1 MPRRPVLALL
11 ALPLLAV
18 AAPRAAGGEAL
29 SSLPPDRLAERI
41 QAELA
46 FAEGLVSLHPDRRAE
61 WGPLVAKA
69 RALAGTNEAPK
80 PVDAQAVAEA
90 EAVLAPVAAVAKTYT
105 IHCVGHAHIDM
116 NWMWSWPE
124 TVAVTNDTFTTVL
137 RLMDE
142 FPDFRFTQSQASVY
156 EIARRYN
163 PALFERIKARV
174 AEGRWEVAASQ
185 WVEGDKN
192 LAVGR
197 VLAATCSTPA
207 AS

>member
-1 MPRRPVLALL
+1 M
-11 ALPLLAV
+11 
-18 AAPRAAGGEAL
+18 
-29 SSLPPDRLAERI
+29 
-41 QAELA
+41 
-46 FAEGLVSLHPDRRAE
+46 
-61 WGPLVAKA
+61 
-69 RALAGTNEAPK
+69 
-80 PVDAQAVAEA
+80 
-90 EAVLAPVAAVAKTYT
+90 AKTYT
-105 IHCVGHAHIDM
+105 VHNVGHAHIDM
-116 NWMWSWPE
+116 NWMWPWPE

-192 LAVGR
+192 LASGEAIARHLLYTRRFMEEQLGLKPEDVPIDFEPDTFGHAHTIPTLVSRGGVTPLLHVPGR
-197 VLAATCSTPA
+197 PGREAARLLVARAGRHAGPREPRDDLVPQGGGAGERDPPSWPSRRRPA
-207 AS
+207 CGTG